1 MKKTVFE
8 IYHTSGEI
16 TLRTES
22 DLNALVQGCTLDHP
36 DPRLIRTY
44 SDRAAAFVAFKK
56 LRSDVRII
64 ESFYGG
70 YLILV
75 EEYTLYEQE
84 YEVDE
89 DGEEVPENCFDVL
102 AMTELPAEIS
112 WDRGW
117 YKWLN
122 DSWTLVDE
130 HGRTAEAF
138 FEMIKAAYP
147 NENLNIKDVYLEDS
161 RWCVENENR
170 DIFTTDI
177 HGEIVA
183 YLM

>member
-8 IYHTSGEI
+8 IYQTFGEI

-44 SDRAAAFVAFKK
+44 SDRAAAFAAFEK

-102 AMTELPAEIS
+102 AMTELPKEIG
-112 WDRGW
+112 WDRKT
-117 YKWLN
+117 YTFN
-122 DSWTLVDE
+122 SASESWEVS
-130 HGRTAEAF
+130 EALD
-138 FEMIKAAYP
+138 A
-147 NENLNIKDVYLEDS
+147 
-161 RWCVENENR
+161 
-170 DIFTTDI
+170 
-177 HGEIVA
+177 
-183 YLM
+183 